1 MTSQIQDLA
10 ISDLNSI
17 PLTNTISFDYIRPTD
32 VKVQVGTTLSN
43 LAEKTYITDWTIT
56 NDKKIQFATNVFT
69 ATGTYKVRIYRVT
82 DASSPTHVFNAG
94 SSIRSKDLNDIS
106 KQTLFVADEVRD
118 TVNSLSTDGSGVS
131 NVIIDGS
138 NIADNSITTTK
149 ILDLEVTT
157 ADLSNGAVT
166 TPKIG
171 DTQVTDTKLANDS
184 VTTRAI
190 KDGEITRP
198 KIAPANITDV
208 ELSTTLSSTAAIPG
222 RSGQFT
228 APNITVNDQGRVTAI
243 QDGVIPTSQIAN
255 GAVTLDKLSAA
266 TQIAVA
272 PPVGAVF
279 WFATHV
285 APAGYLECNGDA
297 IPNGV
302 GTVQGKTADFSALY
316 GVIGQYLPHIS
327 DEHFIRG
334 HGGAAAMRTR
344 DAQRFK
350 SFTLYSFPSG
360 TYTHQAYMGKQTTSF
375 GPSTPKWTAGNSGQ
389 QWAYQLKWDTTET
402 RPKSIA
408 LLPIIKF

>member
-17 PLTNTISFDYIRPTD
+17 PLTNTISFDYLRPTD

-43 LAEKTYITDWTIT
+43 LAEKTYITHWTIT
-56 NDKKIQFATNVFT
+56 NDKKIQFETSVFT

-94 SSIRSKDLNDIS
+94 SSIRSQDLNDIS

-138 NIADNSITTTK
+138 NIADNSITTSK

-157 ADLSNGAVT
+157 SDLSNGAVT

-171 DTQVTDTKLANDS
+171 DTQVTDTKLANDA

-208 ELSTTLSSTAAIPG
+208 ELSVTGTST
-222 RSGQFT
+222 GQFT
-228 APNITVNDQGRVTAI
+228 AADITVNDQGRITAAANGTI
-243 QDGVIPTSQIAN
+243 GTTEIEN

-266 TQIAVA
+266 TQIAIA
-272 PPVGAVF
+272 PPVGCVF
-279 WFATHV
+279 WFATHT

-297 IPNGV
+297 IPNGT

-316 GVIGQYLPHIS
+316 GVIGGFLPHIS

-350 SFTLYSFPSG
+350 SFTLLSQQVSG
-360 TYTHQAYMGKQTTSF
+360 NNYTHQAYMGKSTTQF
-375 GPSTPKWTAGNSGQ
+375 LPSNSPGDLGKWTAGNSGSN
-389 QWAYQLKWDTTET
+389 WIYRLKWDTTET